1 MAEFNLIAGKR
12 AKASTAY
19 ASALHYFVAGAGLL
33 PDDGWDCRPDLTFA
47 LEFHRAE
54 CEFLTGQP
62 AAAEAR
68 LAMLASRAAGPVDQS
83 AVACLRIDLYTTL
96 MRSDL
101 AVDVALG
108 YLRSLGGEWE
118 PHPTEEAVRREYERT
133 WSLLG
138 GREIEELIDLPLM
151 SKRESAAAVEVMD
164 KAIPPATFTD
174 RNLFVLI
181 LWRIVNFSLEHG
193 NTDASC
199 YAYVHGGV
207 LAGVR
212 FGDYKFGLRLGRVGY
227 DLVERRGL
235 RRFKARTHI
244 GFGVY
249 NVSWTRHWRMAREL
263 IRQGFDAANTI
274 GDVTWASYSW
284 HNLIGNLLASGDA
297 LAEAQVEAERGLA
310 FARKIRF
317 DLVVDNIATQLAL
330 IHTLRGSTA
339 TFGCFTWE
347 EFDEAQMERRLSS
360 DPGLTFTACWYW
372 IRKLQARFFAGD
384 YLAAIDAS
392 SKAELFW
399 ASEGFVESAEACF
412 YSALSHAASCHAAL
426 PVQYRQ
432 HVEALTGYHKQLTQW
447 AENCP
452 ENFENRAALVGAEI
466 ARIEGHVLEAEQL
479 YENAIRS
486 AHSNGFVHNEAIAY
500 ELAARFYAARG
511 FHKFADTYLLQARY
525 CYQRWGAD
533 GKVAQLDQLYPHL
546 KKESLSAPTSAILA
560 RTELLD
566 LATVMKVSQAVSGEM
581 VLEPLIDSLMRA
593 AIEHA
598 GAERGLLIRPQGDQF
613 LIQAEADTGGDAVTV
628 HLRDASANAA
638 ALPESVVRYVM
649 RTRHDVILDDATAEN
664 PFSADPYILQY
675 RVRSILCLPLINQG
689 NLTGVLYLENNLA
702 ARVFTP
708 DRITVLKVLASQA
721 AISLENSRLYRDLE
735 DRERAR
741 NRLVAVRADVNL
753 ALATDNTLRDI
764 LHSCVE
770 AIVKHMGAA
779 FARIW
784 VSTKDGRCLE
794 LHASAGMY
802 THLDGEHRLV
812 PVGHLRIGLI
822 AQERTPYV
830 TNDVVS
836 DPRLSDLD
844 WAWVEGLVAF
854 AGFPLLAG
862 GQMVG
867 VLAMFSREPISQAA
881 METLATVSDT
891 IAQSIQR
898 KQAEEAVRRSE
909 AFLTEAQALSQ
920 TGSWGWNTA
929 TGDLF
934 WSRETYRIFGFA
946 PDVAPTLPM
955 VVDVIHPDDRARF
968 VHEAEMFARDHTDF
982 EHEYRL
988 KLRDGSIKHVYA
1000 VGRSAVR
1007 GFPDLDFIG
1016 AIMDV
1021 TERKQAADAL
1031 LKTQAELAEVSRL
1044 TTMGELAASIAHEI
1058 NQPLATVVTNAQTCA
1073 SLLRAQAPPWGEVEN
1088 AVADIA
1094 EAGKRASD
1102 VIARI
1107 RLLLR
1112 KGVSEPLELS
1122 VNDVIH
1128 DVIALTRETTQTKG
1142 VLLDAR
1148 LAHDSP
1154 RIVADRVQLQQV
1166 LINLITNASD
1176 AMSDINDRPRR
1187 LTLTSSRTDETQ
1199 VEVAVI
1205 DVGSGIDPNH
1215 RARIFEPFFTTKA
1228 DGMGMGLAICR
1239 GIVEALGGRLWATS
1253 NADFGTTVRFALPAA
1268 ATEGV

>member
-19 ASALHYFVAGAGLL
+19 VSALHYLVAGTALL
-33 PDDGWDCRPDLTFA
+33 ADDGWDYRPDLMFG

-54 CEFLTGQP
+54 CEFLTGEL
-62 AAAEAR
+62 AAAEER
-68 LAMLASRAAGPVDQS
+68 LAMLASRAAGPVDQA

-96 MRSDL
+96 NRSDR
-101 AVDVALG
+101 AVDVALD
-108 YLRSLGGEWE
+108 YLRYLGGEWV
-118 PHPTEEAVRREYERT
+118 PHPTEEAVRREYERA

-138 GREIEELIDLPLM
+138 GREIEEVIDLPFM
-151 SKRESAAAVEVMD
+151 SRPESAAAVEVMD
-164 KAIPPATFTD
+164 KAVPPATFTD
-174 RNLFVLI
+174 RNLHPLL

-199 YAYVHGGV
+199 YAYVHGGAI
-207 LAGVR
+207 AGAR
-212 FGDYKFGLRLGRVGY
+212 FGNRKAGFRLGQLGY

-249 NVSWTRHWRMAREL
+249 TVSWTKHWRMAREL
-263 IRQGFDAANTI
+263 IRQGFDAANAI
-274 GDVTWASYSW
+274 GDVTWAAYSW
-284 HNLIGNLLASGDA
+284 HNLVGNLLAAGDS
-297 LAEAQVEAERGLA
+297 LAEAQREAERGLA

-317 DLVVDNIATQLAL
+317 GIVIDNLATQLAL
-330 IHTLRGSTA
+330 IRTLRGSTA
-339 TFGCFTWE
+339 TFGCFNGP
-347 EFDEAQMERRLSS
+347 EFDEAQLERRLSS
-360 DPGLTFTACWYW
+360 DPGSAFSACWYW
-372 IRKLQARFFAGD
+372 IRKLQARFLAGD
-384 YLAAIDAS
+384 YSEAVDAWLNAQPLNWT
-392 SKAELFW
+392 AECFL
-399 ASEGFVESAEACF
+399 EEAEACF
-412 YSALSHAASCHAAL
+412 YGALSHAAACGAAL
-426 PVQYRQ
+426 PGQYRQ
-432 HVEALTGYHKQLTQW
+432 HVEALAGHHKLLTQW

-452 ENFENRAALVGAEI
+452 ENFENRAALVGAEM

-486 AHSNGFVHNEAIAY
+486 AHDNGFVNNEAIAY

-511 FHKFADTYLLQARY
+511 FHKFADTYLLEARY

-533 GKVAQLDQLYPHL
+533 GKVAQLDHLYPHL
-546 KKESLSAPTSAILA
+546 KKESPSAPTSAILA

-566 LATVMKVSQAVSGEM
+566 LATVMKVSQAVSGGM

-598 GAERGLLIRPQGDQF
+598 GAERGLLIRPQGDQL
-613 LIQAEADTGGDAVTV
+613 LIEAEAAMGGDAVTV
-628 HLRDASANAA
+628 HQRDASANAA
-638 ALPESVVRYVM
+638 VLPESVVRYVM

-664 PFSADPYILQY
+664 PFSADPYILHY
-675 RVRSILCLPLINQG
+675 RVRSILCLPLINQA

-753 ALATDNTLRDI
+753 ALATDNTLRGI
-764 LHSCVE
+764 LQSCAE
-770 AIVKHMGAA
+770 AVVKHLDAA
-779 FARIW
+779 CARIW
-784 VSTKDGRCLE
+784 VMTKDRQFLE
-794 LHASAGMY
+794 LHANAG
-802 THLDGEHRLV
+802 TDADLDGAHRLV
-812 PVGHLRIGLI
+812 PVGQPGIGLI
-822 AQERTPYV
+822 AQERKPHV
-830 TNDVVS
+830 TNEVVD
-836 DPRLSDLD
+836 DPPLSDRD
-844 WAWVEGLVAF
+844 GARVEGMVAF

-862 GQMVG
+862 GEVVG

-881 METLATVSDT
+881 TETLATVSDT

-934 WSRETYRIFGFA
+934 WSRETYRIFGFN

-955 VVDVIHPDDRARF
+955 IVDVVHPDDRARF
-968 VHEAEMFARDHTDF
+968 VQEVEMYARDHTDF

-988 KLRDGSIKHVYA
+988 KLRDGSIKHVYG

-1031 LKTQAELAEVSRL
+1031 LDERVSERTRIARELHD
-1044 TTMGELAASIAHEI
+1044 T
-1058 NQPLATVVTNAQTCA
+1058 
-1073 SLLRAQAPPWGEVEN
+1073 LLQSFQGLMLRFQSARHLLPEHP
-1088 AVADIA
+1088 A
-1094 EAGKRASD
+1094 EA
-1102 VIARI
+1102 
-1107 RLLLR
+1107 
-1112 KGVSEPLELS
+1112 
-1122 VNDVIH
+1122 
-1128 DVIALTRETTQTKG
+1128 
-1142 VLLDAR
+1142 
-1148 LAHDSP
+1148 
-1154 RIVADRVQLQQV
+1154 
-1166 LINLITNASD
+1166 
-1176 AMSDINDRPRR
+1176 
-1187 LTLTSSRTDETQ
+1187 
-1199 VEVAVI
+1199 
-1205 DVGSGIDPNH
+1205 
-1215 RARIFEPFFTTKA
+1215 
-1228 DGMGMGLAICR
+1228 
-1239 GIVEALGGRLWATS
+1239 VEALDGALDRADQAIAEGRDAIQNLRSSTTVSNELAQAITSLAEELTSGADGEKSSATFRISVEGSPRDLHPIVRDDIHRIAREALRNAFRHAQAAHIEAEVTYGVREVRLRIRDDGKGIDTKHLSAGRARHWGLAGMRERAEQIGARLNLWSKVGAGTEVELRIPGSVAYGAPGGRVGMFRLSSKQGGGA
-1253 NADFGTTVRFALPAA
+1253 
-1268 ATEGV
+1268 